1 MEESSE
7 GGLTMLENEDKRLI
21 EMQIPLEKLGDE
33 CRSEQYKSYGRL
45 SNMHRWWAMRPLAA
59 SRVAAYASLIPFDEE
74 HIDDDLEFIK
84 KLAQWENK
92 HNLDLLNKA
101 KERIRDSND
110 GESPQIL
117 DPFSGAG
124 SMPLEAKR
132 IGCEAHALEYNPVA
146 YLINLGVLSFPD
158 LVDES
163 DEEKWSDSRIENSD
177 FLKNLES
184 WANWVF
190 EKASEE
196 LEEVYGEEELHYIW
210 ARTLPCQNPDCDLDI
225 PLIRTFWLADKE
237 NHKVIYDI
245 DCDTDGNIEVSIYEE
260 EDFEIIKENGK
271 RKIKL
276 EENDEIIDP
285 SEPTVRRGSVSCP
298 ACGSSFKA
306 KRTRKLSK
314 EVGFGNKLMVVVKEE
329 EGAGKKYKVPKKE
342 DLERIKEAE
351 GKLKRLNEKWIPN
364 EKLPAE
370 GTLGIRV
377 NLYEYE
383 QWSNLFNK
391 RQKLAL
397 GIFAKLINKSYDKI
411 LEENEDEEY
420 AKAIV
425 TYLAF
430 ALDKMADYNSSL
442 VAWQKGG
449 ELGGRTYTL
458 SALPIRW
465 DYVESN
471 FLGKSNG
478 GSWKAALD
486 LLPRAIKTCSGTL
499 GSSEVHLGD
508 ATSLPYGDDTFDAI
522 LTDPPYYDNVPYAA
536 LSDFFYVWLKRSVG
550 DLYDK
555 AFTTPLTPKSGE
567 IIEDKGQHEK
577 EEDAEEFFERKLT
590 QAFSE
595 INRVLKDDGITTIVF
610 AHKSTE
616 AWTQMIRSLLASDL
630 VVTATWPLHTE
641 KRNRVRSMGSAS
653 LASSVYF
660 VCRKKSS
667 HETGYYSEV
676 EEELNEELTNRLDY
690 FWESGIR
697 GADLLVSAIGPA
709 VETFGKYDEV
719 KRLSGEEVPVSE
731 WIEKTQRI
739 VSDYALSKVLEG
751 DVELGAIDHETR
763 FYILYRW
770 AFANEKEDFDEVKK
784 LAQVND
790 VNLDLLENLGI
801 METKRGD
808 VKVVPPHKRDITEP
822 SKIPESND
830 LPLIEKIHRAS
841 ILWKREERDK
851 LKVFIEKYCHQERFW
866 RSIQAIAEA
875 LPNLEEGSNDDKKE
889 KQMLHGLGNYA
900 GQVEFEERLQTS
912 IDEYGGE

>member
-1 MEESSE
+1 MEESSA
-7 GGLTMLENEDKRLI
+7 GGLIMLEEDDKRLI

-74 HIDDDLEFIK
+74 HIDNDLEFIK
-84 KLAQWENK
+84 KLAQWDNK
-92 HNLDLLNKA
+92 HDLDLLNKA
-101 KERIRDSND
+101 KERITDSND
-110 GESPQIL
+110 GKPPKIL

-132 IGCEAHALEYNPVA
+132 IGCEAHAVEYNPVA

-158 LVDES
+158 LVDEP
-163 DEEKWSDSRIENSD
+163 EKEKWSDSRIENSD
-177 FLKNLES
+177 FLKDLDK
-184 WANWVF
+184 WGDWVF
-190 EKASEE
+190 EKASRE
-196 LEEVYGEEELHYIW
+196 LEDVYGEKEIHHIW

-225 PLIRTFWLADKE
+225 PLIKSFWLSDKD
-237 NHKVIYDI
+237 NHEAVYKI
-245 DCDTDGNIEVSIYEE
+245 DCDNDGSIDVSIYEE
-260 EDFEIIKENGK
+260 QDIEIINENGK
-271 RKIKL
+271 KKIKL
-276 EENDEIIDP
+276 REIDEILDNI
-285 SEPTVRRGSVSCP
+285 EPTVRRGSVSCP

-306 KRTRKLSK
+306 KKTRKLSK
-314 EVGFGNKLMVVVKEE
+314 DIGFGNKLMVVVEEKE
-329 EGAGKKYKVPKKE
+329 GVGKKY
-342 DLERIKEAE
+342 
-351 GKLKRLNEKWIPN
+351 RLPN
-364 EKLPAE
+364 EKDFEKTRKAKEKLQNLDEKWVLDENLPPE

-377 NLYEYE
+377 NLYEYN
-383 QWSNLFNK
+383 QWKQLFNT
-391 RQKLAL
+391 RQRLAI
-397 GIFAKLINKSYDKI
+397 GTFAKIINEVYKEI
-411 LEENEDEEY
+411 LEKKGDEDY
-420 AKAIV
+420 TKAIV
-425 TYLAF
+425 TYLGF
-430 ALDKMADYNSSL
+430 ALDKVAQYNCNLSS
-442 VAWQKGG
+442 WQKGG
-449 ELGGRTYTL
+449 EKANPLYRR
-458 SALPIRW
+458 SALPIAW
-465 DYVESN
+465 DFVESN
-471 FLGKSNG
+471 IIGEGNS
-478 GSWKAALD
+478 GSFKAALD

-508 ATSLPYGDDTFDAI
+508 ATNLPYDDETFDAV

-536 LSDFFYVWLKRSVG
+536 LSDFFYVWLKRSLRDV
-550 DLYDK
+550 YNK
-555 AFTTPLTPKSGE
+555 PFTTPLTPKSGE
-567 IIEDKGQHEK
+567 IIEDKGRHK
-577 EEDAEEFFERKLT
+577 KITDAEDFFEKKLT
-590 QAFSE
+590 EAFSE
-595 INRVLKDDGITTIVF
+595 INRVLKEDGITTIVF

-616 AWTQMIRSLLASDL
+616 AWTQMIRSLLSSDL

-660 VCRKKSS
+660 VCRKKRT

-709 VETFGKYDEV
+709 VEIFGKYDEV
-719 KRLSGEEVPVSE
+719 KRLSGEEVPVSK

-801 METKRGD
+801 IETKRGD
-808 VKVVPPHKRDITEP
+808 VKVIPAHKRNLDEP

-851 LKVFIEKYCHQERFW
+851 LKVFIEEYCPQEKFW
-866 RSIQAIAEA
+866 RSVQAIAEA
-875 LPNLEEGSNDDKKE
+875 LPNLEQGSDDDKKE